1 MIQEDALH
9 FDEKSRQAHTRK
21 PSKDFPLKVG
31 EWVSRTNNEKS
42 KIQARW
48 IGPLRVSALTE
59 NSKVVRLEDR
69 FGKLLKEPYNE
80 NLLRRW
86 PGHACHDATCEDCD
100 RFAPPRKSG
109 RQRKTTDKASESVKN
124 SKELYKQVKVIHVLA
139 YKGDTWYELRNIN
152 KDGSERKN
160 SSVTEALQA
169 FHDQQKNA
177 RPSRV
182 KAGDQEQQRKL
193 DSLREFIERNKV
205 KPTSDQTSGT
215 AATSS

>member
-1 MIQEDALH
+1 MIREDALH

-86 PGHACHDATCEDCD
+86 PGHACHDATCEDCY
-100 RFAPPRKSG
+100 RFAPPGKADG
-109 RQRKTTDKASESVKN
+109 REKRRTERERASRTANLVVQASEGHPCARLQRRHMVRVAKHQQGWKRT
-124 SKELYKQVKVIHVLA
+124 KELI
-139 YKGDTWYELRNIN
+139 GNR
-152 KDGSERKN
+152 
-160 SSVTEALQA
+160 SSPS
-169 FHDQQKNA
+169 FP
-177 RPSRV
+177 RPAKECETKSRESWRPRTTT
-182 KAGDQEQQRKL
+182 KA
-193 DSLREFIERNKV
+193 
-205 KPTSDQTSGT
+205 
-215 AATSS
+215 